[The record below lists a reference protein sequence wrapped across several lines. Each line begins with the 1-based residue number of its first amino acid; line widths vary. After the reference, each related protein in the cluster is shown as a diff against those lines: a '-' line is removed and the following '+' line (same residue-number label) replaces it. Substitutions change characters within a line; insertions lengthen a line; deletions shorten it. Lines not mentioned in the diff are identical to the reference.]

1 MQCPSCHKD
10 VPLSEKQFGALY
22 TCQKCQSVYF
32 VNFDGVP
39 EYGEIAPIEFMN
51 ENQISDSQTSENQ
64 VNETNEQ
71 PFQPFES
78 TFEATTEQIPEEI
91 KEENQAE
98 GVSEVIPDKN
108 PFDLIAREI
117 ETFGNQET
125 EISGLTYDLKI
136 TGLDSKEAI
145 FVLKEALLD
154 VKFGWNSEEIFNQI
168 NYGSLELKQMTPV
181 QAFVLAKRIQFIDAE
196 MDWSQ
201 NVLA

>member
-1 MQCPSCHKD
+1 MQCPSCHRD
-10 VPLSEKQFGALY
+10 APLSEKQFGALY

-32 VNFDGVP
+32 VNFDGIP
-39 EYGEIAPIEFMN
+39 EYGEIAPIEFV
-51 ENQISDSQTSENQ
+51 SENQ
-64 VNETNEQ
+64 VTENSEQ

-78 TFEATTEQIPEEI
+78 TFEATTEPIPEEI
-91 KEENQAE
+91 PEETEAE
-98 GVSEVIPDKN
+98 IPAEVISGKN
-108 PFDLIAREI
+108 PFDSIAFEI

-136 TGLDSKEAI
+136 TGLDSKESI